1 MFLLFLLVYLVRFK
15 LADSLYFMIENG
27 GWNSNWNRG
36 GGRGRGGWNSRGKLI
51 IIIFVLHLLLLYDLA
66 AATLSIYF

>member
-1 MFLLFLLVYLVRFK
+1 MEHSLILFPSLLIYLFIYRSTYSFL
-15 LADSLYFMIENG
+15 FMLENG

-51 IIIFVLHLLLLYDLA
+51 IIMFFCP
-66 AATLSIYF
+66 TLVSNS